1 MKFSVFKNLEGDN
14 PGKSVS
20 LVDGELVG
28 KTIGQFARAHVTTEE
43 LDLAG
48 LVAFI
53 KSADSAIH
61 LTAGI
66 ASKPE
71 SVAITA
77 RAFQVRFHSQQFA
90 DEETGLPLVTRTKA
104 SLPFPDGPGLL
115 VIDCDG
121 DSDHLA
127 ELYQGNPVLR
137 DYAHIETTS
146 SSSMLFD
153 SEGNQLKGK
162 RGVHVMF
169 HVKNGEDIPRALDT
183 LHARQIIAGFG
194 KHKVSSDGRFLER
207 SSVDL
212 AMRSANQPIYLYAT
226 TADGIEQRKE
236 VRLLPGAEVLDTEH
250 AIPPLTDA
258 EQKALQDNLIE
269 ARIEL
274 APKCDETRERWIDER
289 VDEAVAKGTPKDVA
303 RKSVLQA
310 ISKHGS
316 LGPHF
321 VIHLSNGQSVT
332 AAEICRNPETFHGM
346 ACRDPMEPGYST
358 SAAKIYTNFQPL
370 IHSMAHGGG
379 KRYYLQE
386 YESPVSLE
394 KLEESIAAWLERDTI
409 ALRGKPELMRWV
421 DAPRL
426 TGLDK
431 VGDTNANEIVEAA
444 LKGFDLP
451 DGVKVA
457 DCPHVLGIGVETGDQ
472 VAICRFDVAGAVNY
486 VSDIKPK
493 DRIHFAQDWQ
503 TRFMPAVDFLDSE
516 DGIERFLLDPIKKA
530 AKLSIEDVRE
540 QWGINAHML
549 ASQQA
554 EAINDILPQAS
565 RSNTFDDSDPE
576 DGAADE
582 LIEKAERIQGWL
594 EDCRHIADNPMTEL
608 ETEMEARG
616 ISGEFAIKALAL
628 LTAHSTFMGKP
639 LAAAVKGQSSSG
651 KSYVTTQVLALY
663 PPEFI
668 YMMTGGSPKSLVYEA
683 EEFCYRLIYLAEA
696 EALVRDSGDEKND
709 FAEILRVLVSEQRIE
724 YKYVAK
730 DATGELTTMTA
741 KRDGPVAFLTT
752 TVRNRLDPEMETRM
766 LSAFS
771 DESAE
776 QTERI
781 LRGQAKIADG
791 SKRIVKN
798 DQPWHAFAHWIR
810 SGPNDAV
817 VPFAQPL
824 ERLIPKNAVRVRRD
838 YLSILALIKVS
849 AIVHR
854 LNRRT
859 NEEGKVIAQLEDYRV
874 TYAICSEGFKV
885 SAGSGLTQASIEMLD
900 LLKQTLV
907 FKNWPNGLLPARV
920 FETPD
925 DEFIGRIT
933 LCPFALAE
941 NPGLQ
946 PSADEVRNGATRR
959 EYVRHELQGT
969 FASIGI
975 ALGMN
980 EVTLRKRIN
989 TLKDAGFVE
998 VMSKKGSGATTRIWL
1013 TDVAAGE
1020 LDDGVEMPSP
1030 DALARAMEP
1039 VPIDKR
1045 PWEEPKAAT

>member
-1 MKFSVFKNLEGDN
+1 MKFSVFKNLEGNN

-20 LVDGELVG
+20 IVGGELVG
-28 KTIGQFARAHVTTEE
+28 KTIGQFTRAHVTTEE

-53 KSADSAIH
+53 KSSDSTMH

-71 SVAITA
+71 SVAITSK
-77 RAFQVRFHSQQFA
+77 AFQVRFHSQQFT
-90 DEETGLPLVTRTKA
+90 DEATGLPLVTRTKA
-104 SLPFPDGPGLL
+104 SLPFPEGPGLM

-153 SEGNQLKGK
+153 SDGNQLKGK

-212 AMRSANQPIYLYAT
+212 AMRSANQPVYLYAT
-226 TADGIEQRKE
+226 TADDIEQRKE
-236 VRLLPGAEVLDTEH
+236 VRLMPGTEVLDTEH
-250 AIPPLTDA
+250 AIPPLTES
-258 EQKALQDNLIE
+258 EQKALQDKLIE

-274 APKCDETRERWIDER
+274 APKCDATREAWIDER
-289 VDEAVAKGTPKDVA
+289 VDEAVAKGTRKDVA
-303 RKSVLQA
+303 RKSVREA
-310 ISKHGS
+310 IDKGGR

-332 AAEICRNPETFHGM
+332 VAEICRNQETYHGI
-346 ACRDPMEPGYST
+346 ACCDPMEPGYST
-358 SAAKIYTNFQPL
+358 SAAKIYTNFTPM
-370 IHSMAHGGG
+370 IHSMAHGSG
-379 KRYYLQE
+379 KRYHLQGH
-386 YESPVSLE
+386 ESSVSLE
-394 KLEESIAAWLERDTI
+394 KLEENIAAWLERDTI

-426 TGLDK
+426 TGLDEFA
-431 VGDTNANEIVEAA
+431 GSNANGIVEAA

-457 DCPHVLGIGVETGDQ
+457 DCPHMLGIGVEAGDQ
-472 VAICRFDVAGAVNY
+472 IAICRFDVAGAVNY

-493 DRIHFAQDWQ
+493 DRIHFAQVWQ
-503 TRFMPAVDFLDSE
+503 MRFMPAVNFFDSE

-530 AKLSIEDVRE
+530 AKLTIEETRE
-540 QWGINAHML
+540 QWATNAHML
-549 ASQQA
+549 AIQQA
-554 EAINDILPQAS
+554 QTINDILPQA
-565 RSNTFDDSDPE
+565 RRLNTCDESDPE
-576 DGAADE
+576 DSAADL
-582 LIEKAERIQGWL
+582 LIEQAERIQGWL
-594 EDCRHIADNPMTEL
+594 EECRHIAENPMVEL
-608 ETEMEARG
+608 ENEMEIRG
-616 ISGEFAIKALAL
+616 ISGEFPIKALAL
-628 LTAHSTFMGKP
+628 LTAHSTHMAKP

-683 EEFCYRLIYLAEA
+683 EEFCHRLIYLAEA

-730 DATGELTTMTA
+730 DETGKMVTMTA
-741 KRDGPVAFLTT
+741 ERDGPVGFLTT
-752 TVRNRLDPEMETRM
+752 TVRNRLDPELETRM

-771 DESAE
+771 DESTE

-781 LRGQAKIADG
+781 LKGQAQIYDG

-798 DQPWHAFAHWIR
+798 DSPWHAFAHWVR

-838 YLSILALIKVS
+838 FTSIIMLIKVS

-859 NEEGKVIAQLEDYRV
+859 NEEGKVIAQLEDYR
-874 TYAICSEGFKV
+874 TAYAICSEGFKV

-907 FKNWPNGLLPARV
+907 FKNWPDGLLPARV

-925 DEFIGRIT
+925 DEFTGRTT

-946 PSADEVRNGATRR
+946 PSDEEVRNSATRR

-980 EVTLRKRIN
+980 EVTLRKRIY
-989 TLKDAGFVE
+989 TLKDAGFVG
-998 VMSKKGSGATTRIWL
+998 VMSKKGSGGTTRIWL

-1030 DALARAMEP
+1030 DGLARAMEP
-1039 VPIDKR
+1039 VPIKKK
-1045 PWEEPKAAT
+1045 PWEQPKAAT